1 ESTASSVVRP
11 LLYVAAGVGGALVL
25 AALLALA
32 VVALKRARRR
42 RRRHAPTAAARVVG
56 AWDEAVDRL
65 VELHFPLAP
74 TMTALDIARAS
85 RAAYGTAATLPLS
98 FLAAEVSRAIYAA
111 GDPPPESA
119 EHAWQRADEFEQNLA
134 SALTRRQRWRARL
147 SLRTL
152 RRS

>member
-1 ESTASSVVRP
+1 PGDTAPPPVEDDVPSTTLAPEPTGGSQRQPRELGPSEGLPEEESTASSVVRP

-85 RAAYGTAATLPLS
+85 R
-98 FLAAEVSRAIYAA
+98 
-111 GDPPPESA
+111 
-119 EHAWQRADEFEQNLA
+119 
-134 SALTRRQRWRARL
+134 
-147 SLRTL
+147 
-152 RRS
+152 